1 MIRRFVSGRPI
12 VTGAVVRRLP
22 AESMDG
28 FPFAHRLDGGRFV
41 FSFPLEKDEIVYGLG
56 EAPRGINKRGWIY
69 RSFCSDDYLHTEEKE
84 AFYAAHNFL
93 LHDGRGIFID
103 FPAEIRWDIGYARAD
118 EAVITLDGE
127 DFEIYLIFGETPRA
141 VVREFRSLIGKSY
154 VPPFWAFGFQQ
165 SRWSYPD
172 AEAVRDIVRGYD
184 EAGLPLDAVYLDID
198 YMDHY
203 KNFTVDREAFPDLAG
218 LAAEMKAEGIHLV
231 PIIDAG
237 VKKEEGYAVYEEGRD
252 KGYFCRNEDGT
263 DFEGGVW
270 PGTVGIPDFLRPEV
284 RAWFGEKYRI
294 LTDMGIDGFWNDMNE
309 PAIFYSAK
317 GLADALETASEM
329 RGKNLDLPQ
338 FFALKGV
345 FEGLD
350 NRREDYASIW
360 HEIDGRPVN
369 HMRVHNLYGASMTR
383 AAGEFF
389 EEAFGK
395 EKILL
400 ISRASCIGAHRYGG
414 IWFGD
419 NHSWWQHILLCL
431 KMLPSANMCGFL
443 YCGADLGGFGGN
455 TTPDLLLRFLA
466 LGVFT
471 PLMRNHS
478 AMGTRDQEC
487 FRFENTADFRDVT
500 RVRYRLIPYLYETFR
515 RAAEEG
521 DMMFRPLSFDWPDDP
536 LARECETQLLLGDEC
551 MIAPVYEQNVS
562 GRTVYLPEEMCFVKL
577 SGDRIT
583 AKEILPPGRHY
594 IRVALNEVPLF
605 LKKGKSIPLC
615 RPALRTSRLDIAGKE
630 DLTW

>member
-28 FPFAHRLDGGRFV
+28 FPFAHRLDGGHFV
-41 FSFPLEKDEIVYGLG
+41 FSFQLEKDEIVYGLG

-93 LHDGRGIFID
+93 LHDGCGIFID
-103 FPAEIRWDIGYARAD
+103 FPAEILWDIGYARAD

-270 PGTVGIPDFLRPEV
+270 PGTVGFPDFLRPEV

-338 FFALKGV
+338 FFALKGA

-478 AMGTRDQEC
+478 AMGTRNQEC

-583 AKEILPPGRHY
+583 AKEILPPGLHY

-630 DLTW
+630 NLTW

>member
-41 FSFPLEKDEIVYGLG
+41 FSFQLEKDEIVYGLG

-93 LHDGRGIFID
+93 LHDGCGIFID

-252 KGYFCRNEDGT
+252 KGYFCKNEDGT

-270 PGTVGIPDFLRPEV
+270 PGTVGFPDFLRREV

-329 RGKNLDLPQ
+329 RDKNLELPQ
-338 FFALKGV
+338 FFALKGA

-487 FRFENTADFRDVT
+487 FRFENTADFRDVIQ
-500 RVRYRLIPYLYETFR
+500 VRYRLIPYLYETFR

-583 AKEILPPGRHY
+583 AKEILPPGLHY
-594 IRVALNEVPLF
+594 VRVALNEVPLF

>member
-1 MIRRFVSGRPI
+1 MIRRFVSGRPV

-28 FPFAHRLDGGRFV
+28 FPFAHRPDGGRFV
-41 FSFPLEKDEIVYGLG
+41 FSFPLEKDGIVYGLG

-93 LHDGRGIFID
+93 LHDGCGIFID
-103 FPAEIRWDIGYARAD
+103 FPAEIRWDIGYTRAD

-141 VVREFRSLIGKSY
+141 IVREFRSLIGKSY
-154 VPPFWAFGFQQ
+154 VPPFWSFGFQQ
-165 SRWSYPD
+165 SRWSYHN

-184 EAGLPLDAVYLDID
+184 EAELPLDAVYLDID

-218 LAAEMKAEGIHLV
+218 LAAEMKSEGIHLV

-252 KGYFCRNEDGT
+252 KGYFCKNEDGT
-263 DFEGGVW
+263 DFEGAVW
-270 PGTVGIPDFLRPEV
+270 PGTVGFPDFLRPEV
-284 RAWFGEKYRI
+284 RAWFGEKYRV

-329 RGKNLDLPQ
+329 RGKNLDLSQ
-338 FFALKGV
+338 FFALKGA

-350 NRREDYASIW
+350 NRREDYASIF
-360 HEIDGRPVN
+360 HEIGGQPVN

-389 EEAFGK
+389 EEVFGK

-487 FRFENTADFRDVT
+487 FRFENTADFRDVI

-536 LARECETQLLLGDEC
+536 LARECETQLLLGEEC
-551 MIAPVYEQNVS
+551 MIAPVYEQNAS

-583 AKEILPPGRHY
+583 AKEILPPGLHY

-605 LKKGKSIPLC
+605 LRKGKSIPLC
-615 RPALRTSRLDIAGKE
+615 RPALRTSRLDLAGKE
-630 DLTW
+630 NLTW